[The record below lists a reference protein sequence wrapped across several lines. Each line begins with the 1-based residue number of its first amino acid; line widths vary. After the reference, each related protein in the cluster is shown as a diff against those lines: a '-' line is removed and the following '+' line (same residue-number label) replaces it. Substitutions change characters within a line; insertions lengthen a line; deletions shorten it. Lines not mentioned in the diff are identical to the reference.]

1 MKRTGRYTIADKV
14 RILTKY
20 LNSED
25 SMEAIQMKYGMG
37 HCTLTRWMTTFGISN
52 MPWEQICE
60 MKISLETVPEKA
72 QGE

>member
-14 RILTKY
+14 RILTEY

-37 HCTLTRWMTTFGISN
+37 HCTLTR
-52 MPWEQICE
+52 
-60 MKISLETVPEKA
+60 
-72 QGE
+72 